1 MSENFK
7 ATVGGIHRLQL
18 VGEKNVIESKII
30 RQIRDRYLC
39 QSTSTGMFYH
49 IKETGEIIVYIDESG
64 DFSPKKL
71 KYSCKYKNGTF
82 VLDVD
87 LLQPIVFLFE
97 KEPIESLKNFL
108 VFDMYR
114 TTNEEKMM
122 LTKSGSSA
130 NVYEVGIDKEL
141 DKVWRDVRAKMEE

>member
-71 KYSCKYKNGTF
+71 KYSCKYKHGIFLLEVN
-82 VLDVD
+82 
-87 LLQPIVFLFE
+87 LLQPIIFLFE
-97 KEPIESLKNFL
+97 YDPIESLNSFL

-114 TTNEEKMM
+114 TTNEDKIM
-122 LTKSGSSA
+122 LTKNSSSA
-130 NVYEVGIDKEL
+130 QIYEVGIDDEL
-141 DKVWRDVRAKMEE
+141 DKIWRKARTA